1 MECRPF
7 LILDPHQLAC
17 LYKKV
22 FVKSGLLSEIIK
34 HSTILLAFIGP
45 DDCVGGGKFIN
56 SQNFDKAERPFPIY
70 RITNM
75 DP

>member
-45 DDCVGGGKFIN
+45 DDSLWFLEQSWV
-56 SQNFDKAERPFPIY
+56 
-70 RITNM
+70 
-75 DP
+75 